1 MADWS
6 RLVYGTIDVA
16 GKVHAVIEKAA
27 ECAMRAILSLIE
39 PDPTPSSML
48 IHRCNCIG
56 LRLRLTREVLESLPP
71 HPAWAALLRGK
82 TAGAISDALQE
93 SLEEAINTSR
103 KLVPIRPLWMIIDAA
118 RDLDSGMTFR
128 ASESDRIINDAGQWK
143 ATAEL
148 ANRVKESNRDSETP
162 PFFK

>member
-16 GKVHAVIEKAA
+16 GKVHSVIEKAA
-27 ECAMRAILSLIE
+27 EHAMRAILSLIE
-39 PDPTPSSML
+39 PPPYAIEYAHPSMQLHRLAPTADSRSFR
-48 IHRCNCIG
+48 I
-56 LRLRLTREVLESLPP
+56 TSTS
-71 HPAWAALLRGK
+71 PAWAALLRGK
-82 TAGAISDALQE
+82 TAGVISDALQE

-148 ANRVKESNRDSETP
+148 ANRVKESNRDNETP

>member
-1 MADWS
+1 M
-6 RLVYGTIDVA
+6 
-16 GKVHAVIEKAA
+16 
-27 ECAMRAILSLIE
+27 
-39 PDPTPSSML
+39 
-48 IHRCNCIG
+48 
-56 LRLRLTREVLESLPP
+56 
-71 HPAWAALLRGK
+71 LRGK
-82 TAGAISDALQE
+82 TAGVISDALQE

-148 ANRVKESNRDSETP
+148 ANRVKESNRDNETP